1 MINFS
6 FFGIIFTYLLNI
18 CQSYFISVFSVFYF
32 YIMCFIFGKIL
43 SASCLYI
50 LRRRIFVFFY
60 VCIDIFRSKYLRI
73 QDLIFSCSFSLQIF
87 YNIMDRFIT
96 DLIAGLRSKRYNLS
110 ILDSFQR
117 ILLGIYGNN

>member
-18 CQSYFISVFSVFYF
+18 CQNYFISVFSVFYF

-50 LRRRIFVFFY
+50 LRGSNI
-60 VCIDIFRSKYLRI
+60 YL
-73 QDLIFSCSFSLQIF
+73 
-87 YNIMDRFIT
+87 
-96 DLIAGLRSKRYNLS
+96 
-110 ILDSFQR
+110 
-117 ILLGIYGNN
+117 LLCMHQYFP